1 MTNWLDIQD
10 KVYVVTGGSSGIG
23 ASIVQRL
30 LEVGAKVA
38 NFDLVDQENQDERY
52 LFVKVD
58 VTSSQEIEQGIQVV
72 LDKFGTIDG
81 LVNNAGINIPALL
94 VDDKNPKSKYE
105 INEGLFDKM
114 ISINMKGFYMVAQ
127 AVARILVDKGQG
139 VLINMGSEAGLEG
152 SEGQSCYAATKA
164 AVYSFTRS
172 WAKEL
177 GKKGVRVVG
186 VAPGIMEA
194 TGLRTDAYEE
204 ALSYTRNITVDDLRK
219 SYAKTTTT
227 PLGRSGKLSEVADTV
242 CFLLSERAGYIT
254 GVTLNIAGGKTRG

>member
-38 NFDLVDQENQDERY
+38 NFDLVDQENQNESY

-58 VTSSQEIEQGIQVV
+58 VTSSQEIEQGIQAV

-254 GVTLNIAGGKTRG
+254 GETLNIAGGKTRG

>member
-38 NFDLVDQENQDERY
+38 NFDLVDQENQNERY

>member
-1 MTNWLDIQD
+1 
-10 KVYVVTGGSSGIG
+10 
-23 ASIVQRL
+23 
-30 LEVGAKVA
+30 
-38 NFDLVDQENQDERY
+38 
-52 LFVKVD
+52 
-58 VTSSQEIEQGIQVV
+58 
-72 LDKFGTIDG
+72 
-81 LVNNAGINIPALL
+81 
-94 VDDKNPKSKYE
+94 
-105 INEGLFDKM
+105 
-114 ISINMKGFYMVAQ
+114 
-127 AVARILVDKGQG
+127 
-139 VLINMGSEAGLEG
+139 MGSEAGLEG